1 VSAVVQTQNQVL
13 NVLLQSLL
21 EQGLIP
27 QKTFDSAANIIN
39 STLDFE
45 EFFWYPVCCKEEG
58 EDHGCS

>member
-1 VSAVVQTQNQVL
+1 MVQTQNQVL

-27 QKTFDSAANIIN
+27 QKTFDNAANIIN